1 MGKKRKNGVL
11 RDHERKNLSATKL
24 DLRARNNVCCKK
36 EKVR

>member
-1 MGKKRKNGVL
+1 MGKKRESGVL
-11 RDHERKNLSATKL
+11 RDHERQNLSARKL